1 MSQNESGTNVFKNFF
16 STILVCVRTGFCY
29 ENSRTIMSHRKHY
42 GPVRVQKMLWPEK
55 TGVCHAIIVH
65 PPAGI
70 AGGDHL
76 TFQIETKD
84 QAHAVVTTPG
94 AGKWYK
100 TNGKQAFQHIHFIKR
115 SVYFGVGSARNHAV

>member
-1 MSQNESGTNVFKNFF
+1 MNRIQQTFQTSSAPFWYAQLE
-16 STILVCVRTGFCY
+16 LGFCY

-76 TFQIETKD
+76 TFQIETER
-84 QAHAVVTTPG
+84 QAHAVITTPG
-94 AGKWYK
+94 AGKWYR
-100 TNGKQAFQHIHFIKR
+100 TN
-115 SVYFGVGSARNHAV
+115 

>member
-1 MSQNESGTNVFKNFF
+1 MNRIQQF
-16 STILVCVRTGFCY
+16 SHTSLAPFWYAQLELGFCFK
-29 ENSRTIMSHRKHY
+29 ESRTIMNHRKHY

-76 TFQIETKD
+76 TFQIETAE
-84 QAHAVVTTPG
+84 QAHAVITTPG
-94 AGKWYK
+94 AGKWYR
-100 TNGKQAFQHIHFIKR
+100 TNGKQAFQHIYLTVKNDSILEWMPQETMLF
-115 SVYFGVGSARNHAV
+115 

>member
-1 MSQNESGTNVFKNFF
+1 MMPNYGLPSW
-16 STILVCVRTGFCY
+16 
-29 ENSRTIMSHRKHY
+29 NSAFRLKKEPECTVLHHRKHY

-76 TFQIETKD
+76 TFD
-84 QAHAVVTTPG
+84 MSVDA
-94 AGKWYK
+94 AGSCLSDHPW
-100 TNGKQAFQHIHFIKR
+100 R
-115 SVYFGVGSARNHAV
+115 R